1 MEVIMGKNDLLW
13 MIGGEAGFGILSAGE
28 IFTRTFSRGG
38 LHVFTHTE
46 HPSLIRGGHNTSH
59 VRISQEEVYSHSEYI
74 NLLVALNYETVEKHI
89 DEMKSGGVMIY
100 DEDIFKMDK
109 SKNDLTLM
117 NIPLSKIAVGIGN
130 KILINSVAIG
140 ASVAVADYD
149 ISILENVIKDVF
161 KLKTS
166 SVIEMNLKA
175 VKEGYD
181 YVKKNYSLDFKYK
194 VKPVNNANRILID
207 GNQAISIGAIK
218 AGLKFYAAYPMS
230 PSTSILHYLASKER
244 EYKIIARQAED
255 EIAVVNMVIGAMF
268 AGVRAMAATS
278 GGGFSL
284 MVEALG
290 LAGMS
295 ETPLV
300 LINCQRP
307 GPSTGMPTRTEQSD
321 LRFVMNASHG
331 EFPRVVIA
339 PGDVIQCFYEI
350 INAFNIA
357 EKYQIPVIILSDA
370 YLANSKK
377 TIEKFDTD
385 SIRIDRGLLLTEKE
399 LENIDSYNRYEFTET
414 GISPRA
420 IPSQKNGIFTATGNE
435 HNIYGHISENMEN
448 RTNMVDKR
456 TKKMEYLKKEIK
468 HLPLVG
474 DEKADV
480 TIFGWGSTKGPIL
493 EAMKLLKEDGISS
506 NYQQILY
513 INPFPKDE
521 VKSVLNKSGKKVIVE
536 NNKSAQLEGI
546 IREQTGIGISD
557 CILRYDGRQ
566 FTPERI
572 YKKIKE
578 VI

>member
-1 MEVIMGKNDLLW
+1 
-13 MIGGEAGFGILSAGE
+13 
-28 IFTRTFSRGG
+28 
-38 LHVFTHTE
+38 
-46 HPSLIRGGHNTSH
+46 
-59 VRISQEEVYSHSEYI
+59 VY
-74 NLLVALNYETVEKHI
+74 KRQ
-89 DEMKSGGVMIY
+89 
-100 DEDIFKMDK
+100 
-109 SKNDLTLM
+109 
-117 NIPLSKIAVGIGN
+117 
-130 KILINSVAIG
+130 
-140 ASVAVADYD
+140 
-149 ISILENVIKDVF
+149 
-161 KLKTS
+161 
-166 SVIEMNLKA
+166 
-175 VKEGYD
+175 
-181 YVKKNYSLDFKYK
+181 DFKYK

>member
-1 MEVIMGKNDLLW
+1 MEVIMGKNDLIW

-28 IFTRTFSRGG
+28 IFARTFSRGG

-46 HPSLIRGGHNTSH
+46 HPSLIRGGHNTSQ

-89 DEMKSGGVMIY
+89 DEMQSGSVMIY
-100 DEDIFKMDK
+100 DEDVFKMDK
-109 SKNDLTLM
+109 LKDDMTLM
-117 NIPLSKIAVGIGN
+117 NVPLSKIAVGIGN

-140 ASVAVADYD
+140 ASVAVAGYD

-161 KLKTS
+161 KSKTS

-175 VKEGYD
+175 VREGYD
-181 YVKKNYSLDFKYK
+181 YVKKNYSMDFKYK
-194 VKPVNNANRILID
+194 IKPVNNPNKILID

-244 EYKIIARQAED
+244 EYKIIVRQVED
-255 EIAVVNMVIGAMF
+255 EIAAVNMVIGAMF

-321 LRFVMNASHG
+321 LRFVMHASQG

-385 SIRIDRGLLLTEKE
+385 SISIDRGLLLTEKE
-399 LENIDSYNRYEFTET
+399 LENIDSYNRYEVTKT

-420 IPSQKNGIFTATGNE
+420 VPSQKNGIFTVTGNE

-456 TKKMEYLKKEIK
+456 TRKMEYLKKEIK

-480 TIFGWGSTKGPIL
+480 TIFAWGSTKGPIL
-493 EAMKLLKEDGISS
+493 EAVKLLKEDGISS

-521 VKSVLNKSGKKVIVE
+521 VKSVLNKSRKTVIVE

-578 VI
+578 VL

>member
-1 MEVIMGKNDLLW
+1 MGKNDLLW

-28 IFTRTFSRGG
+28 IFARTFLRGG

-46 HPSLIRGGHNTSH
+46 HPSLIRGGHNTSQ

-89 DEMKSGGVMIY
+89 DEMQSGGVMIY
-100 DEDIFKMDK
+100 DEDVFKMDK
-109 SKNDLTLM
+109 LKDDMTLM
-117 NIPLSKIAVGIGN
+117 NVPLSKIAVGIGN

-140 ASVAVADYD
+140 ASVAVAGYD
-149 ISILENVIKDVF
+149 ISILENVIKGVF
-161 KLKTS
+161 KSKTS

-175 VKEGYD
+175 VREGYD

-194 VKPVNNANRILID
+194 IKPVNNPNRILID

-244 EYKIIARQAED
+244 EYKIIVRQVED
-255 EIAVVNMVIGAMF
+255 EIAAVNMVIGAMF

-321 LRFVMNASHG
+321 LRFVMHASQG

-385 SIRIDRGLLLTEKE
+385 SISIDRGLLLTEKE
-399 LENIDSYNRYEFTET
+399 LENIDSYNRYEFTKT

-420 IPSQKNGIFTATGNE
+420 VPSQKNGIFTVTGNE

-456 TKKMEYLKKEIK
+456 TRKMEYLKKEIK

-480 TIFGWGSTKGPIL
+480 TIFAWGSTKGPIL
-493 EAMKLLKEDGISS
+493 EAIKLLKEDGISS

-521 VKSVLNKSGKKVIVE
+521 VKSALNKSRKTVIVE

-578 VI
+578 VL